1 MESADGQRG
10 RDGGS
15 QRRSPLDVI
24 MSQIRRKRSASDRKP
39 LGRFLSR
46 TSDRTGIPEDAE
58 SQNKEQNPGVGA
70 SVQSERDAGW
80 GRVYVFLQKLG
91 KKADSRSLSLA
102 HCDLTATDLLE
113 LASLLQF
120 LPQLEEMDVSWNELI
135 GGSLTTLTSHLQHVS
150 GIRTLKLC
158 SCRLNADDVAA
169 LGEALHSV
177 PLLEVLDLSWNNSI
191 GGSALQGL
199 LGKLHPSLRELYL
212 VDCQLTAVEAAA
224 LGGMVAVLPKICVL
238 DVSCNPRLT
247 QEVEAGGFKELAAS
261 LSHAV
266 SLTTLR
272 LQACGL
278 TPDSLDALG
287 NSLRCLPSVRE
298 LDLSCNKGLV
308 GGLCR
313 LSFHLPHIT
322 HLESLDL
329 HLCCLTHTDLEALIQ
344 VLPSLTALTEVNVS
358 SNKEAGGVVHQL
370 VSVLPLTQMRRL
382 PLNSCRLNEGSFT
395 ALALVVP
402 YLHSVDV
409 SWCKVVGGRLP
420 LLLDALQPSVIVE
433 LRLSSCGLTTDDL
446 HHLAEVCRRGCVS
459 SLRVLD
465 LSYNGSVGDA
475 GWSALFAAGGL
486 GSLEEAD
493 VSLRPLTSAPCSAWL
508 SALLGALPRMP
519 ALARLAMQ
527 RWTVGSQEGRQ
538 LQYSTKN
545 RNIRLEWDPDVTDW
559 KTSSQEESQPEEEE
573 V

>member
-1 MESADGQRG
+1 G
-10 RDGGS
+10 
-15 QRRSPLDVI
+15 
-24 MSQIRRKRSASDRKP
+24 
-39 LGRFLSR
+39 
-46 TSDRTGIPEDAE
+46 T
-58 SQNKEQNPGVGA
+58 
-70 SVQSERDAGW
+70 
-80 GRVYVFLQKLG
+80 
-91 KKADSRSLSLA
+91 
-102 HCDLTATDLLE
+102 
-113 LASLLQF
+113 
-120 LPQLEEMDVSWNELI
+120 
-135 GGSLTTLTSHLQHVS
+135 
-150 GIRTLKLC
+150 
-158 SCRLNADDVAA
+158 
-169 LGEALHSV
+169 
-177 PLLEVLDLSWNNSI
+177 
-191 GGSALQGL
+191 
-199 LGKLHPSLRELYL
+199 
-212 VDCQLTAVEAAA
+212 
-224 LGGMVAVLPKICVL
+224 VAVLPKICVL

-329 HLCCLTHTDLEALIQ
+329 HLCCLTHTDLEAL
-344 VLPSLTALTEVNVS
+344 T
-358 SNKEAGGVVHQL
+358 
-370 VSVLPLTQMRRL
+370 
-382 PLNSCRLNEGSFT
+382 
-395 ALALVVP
+395 LVVP
-402 YLHSVDV
+402 YLRSVDV

-446 HHLAEVCRRGCVS
+446 RHLAEVCRRGCVS

-545 RNIRLEWDPDVTDW
+545 RNIRLEWDPDVTGW

-573 V
+573 G